1 MSFLHKYDSWVRVI
15 SSGRVLG
22 DQENL
27 LLLNSCLPE
36 NSQKE
41 VQLWEREKTR
51 RPTYVEFRA
60 QLEAKFDRAQSEHL
74 RNKWLDV
81 QMPKSYGKTNLQHF
95 NEFRV
100 N

>member
-36 NSQKE
+36 SSQKE
-41 VQLWEREKTR
+41 IQLWEREKSQ

-60 QLEAKFDRAQSEHL
+60 QLEAKCGRAQSENL
-74 RNKWLDV
+74 RKFAV
-81 QMPKSYGKTNLQHF
+81 KSESDEAISLSRFST
-95 NEFRV
+95 
-100 N
+100 